1 MTNEYENTLRRIIT
15 SVIGAEDNSEFGV
28 SNERLEKW
36 KEKRE
41 IEIKKYKGLIAESRI
56 IYFSDFYDLKN
67 IILKNWS
74 LFLPILLN
82 KKRFEAFFD
91 EVEKYR
97 NTTAHGRELYSY
109 QLELLKGITED
120 LKSQFI
126 IYHNKNMDA
135 NDFFIRIL
143 KISDSLGSIW
153 EIDNS
158 YLYSS
163 GKTLRVGDT
172 IEFIVDAFDPKGR
185 KIQYGLYIEG
195 ARIETDNNLMSV
207 TITQKMVSKF
217 GVFRLTAKTNEQ
229 EYENYTACEI
239 DYVILP

>member
-15 SVIGAEDNSEFGV
+15 SMLGSDDSTKFGV
-28 SNERLEKW
+28 TTERIEKW

-41 IEIKKYKGLIAESRI
+41 IETKKYKGLIGENRI

-67 IILKNWS
+67 IILKNWNI
-74 LFLPILLN
+74 FEPIFIK
-82 KKRFEAFFD
+82 KKRFEVFFD

-109 QLELLKGITED
+109 QLELLNGIIED
-120 LKSQFI
+120 LKSHFI

-143 KISDSLGSIW
+143 KISDSFGSVW
-153 EIDNS
+153 EINS
-158 YLYSS
+158 SLFFSS
-163 GKTLRVGDT
+163 GKILRVGDT
-172 IEFIVDAFDPKGR
+172 IEFNIDAFDPKGR
-185 KIQYGLYIEG
+185 KIEYCLIAEG
-195 ARIETDNNLMSV
+195 VHIKSDNSIIST
-207 TITQKMVSKF
+207 TITNKMVSKF
-217 GVFRLTAKTNEQ
+217 AVFRLTAKTENQ
-229 EYENYTACEI
+229 DYENHTVCEI